1 MVDRICWEDSSA
13 GEEHRGHLINNIE
26 RIVYQTRV
34 TMNNKEG
41 RKWQKGVDQTVF
53 SFGFWEDW

>member
-13 GEEHRGHLINNIE
+13 GEEHRSHLINNIE

-34 TMNNKEG
+34 IMNNKEG

-53 SFGFWEDW
+53 SFGF

>member
-34 TMNNKEG
+34 IMNIRKGENG
-41 RKWQKGVDQTVF
+41 RKG
-53 SFGFWEDW
+53 